1 MDQLEDAL
9 TKGRKPAQGVV
20 VRALS
25 FVRHDVEDL
34 LPTLQARA
42 EAAVTKAAAMLAE
55 RGREEAQSLADLLT
69 QQRQRIEQAE
79 AGFNDP
85 QLEIDFTDE
94 QERRQ
99 RRADRAAW
107 LKRLERIDQELA
119 TEPAR
124 VEDGYTIKAKRLEPV
139 GLVYLWPAT
148 G

>member
-20 VRALS
+20 DRALS
-25 FVRHDVEDL
+25 FVHHDVVDL
-34 LPTLQARA
+34 LPTLQERA
-42 EAAVTKAAAMLAE
+42 AAAVTKAAALLTQ
-55 RGREEAQSLADLLT
+55 RGQEEAKSLADLLA

-85 QLEIDFTDE
+85 QLEIDFKE
-94 QERRQ
+94 ELERRQ
-99 RRADRAAW
+99 RRADPVSW

-124 VEDGYTIKAKRLEPV
+124 VEEGYTIKAQRLEPV
-139 GLVYLWPAT
+139 GLVYLWPVT

>member
-1 MDQLEDAL
+1 MVVSWPSLP
-9 TKGRKPAQGVV
+9 KGRKPAQGVV
-20 VRALS
+20 DRALS

-34 LPTLQARA
+34 LPTLQERA
-42 EAAVTKAAAMLAE
+42 EAAVAKAAAMLAE
-55 RGREEAQSLADLLT
+55 RGREEAQSLSQLLA
-69 QQRQRIEQAE
+69 QQRLRIQQAE

-99 RRADRAAW
+99 RRADRRAW
-107 LKRLERIDQELA
+107 LDRLERIDREFQ

-124 VEDGYTIKAKRLEPV
+124 VEEGYTIKARRLEPV
-139 GLVYLWPAT
+139 GLVYLWPVT